1 MTTLSLLPPLQ
12 ITGCAGAAET
22 SSALKFSKF
31 LEGINYDPLSL
42 KALIYF
48 GQGPSVADHPI
59 LSIPILQLRKSLVSS
74 ATDAY
79 KKKMVCG
86 CSKECKQGTN
96 CPRKRHFPC
105 IPPLD
110 GFLWLYFFLASNFAV
125 SKEPVRQRVG

>member
-79 KKKMVCG
+79 KKKWCV
-86 CSKECKQGTN
+86 
-96 CPRKRHFPC
+96 
-105 IPPLD
+105 
-110 GFLWLYFFLASNFAV
+110 AV
-125 SKEPVRQRVG
+125 LRNVNKEPTALGKGIFHAYLPWMVSCGSIFSWPLILQSLRSQ